1 MEKVKFVFLELDGKS
16 EILNFINGLPS
27 KNKAK
32 LYDVI
37 KSISEFGISIAS
49 RQEWVKKL
57 ILIYMKFVLNMA
69 TIFKDVCIFISMRIH
84 M

>member
-1 MEKVKFVFLELDGKS
+1 MRKVKFVFLELDGKS

-27 KNKAK
+27 KDKAK

-49 RQEWVKKL
+49 RQEWVKKM

>member
-69 TIFKDVCIFISMRIH
+69 TIFKNVCIFISMRIH